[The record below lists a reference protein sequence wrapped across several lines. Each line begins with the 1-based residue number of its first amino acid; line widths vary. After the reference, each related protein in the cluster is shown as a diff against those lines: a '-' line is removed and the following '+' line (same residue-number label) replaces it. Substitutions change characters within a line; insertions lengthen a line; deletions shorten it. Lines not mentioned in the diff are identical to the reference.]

1 MDILAIMDE
10 IESAGNGDF
19 DDLPGKVLYVADNGK
34 NTCRE
39 CLENDGE
46 IFDIDDPD
54 LPQLPIHP
62 NCRCKYVSASDPQN
76 DVSED
81 VERYRIVKALKEDRG
96 IEEEEPTSLAQQII
110 DARREN
116 SKLREQKLF
125 LLFNG
130 RHLMSSDGK
139 LLLDAVSGQPV
150 SIKEKEVSV
159 NTAASL
165 KTVRK
170 IKFDYSYQRQAIKNE
185 GALPQGLYRIGCEE
199 SGCFAKGN
207 LIKHMF
213 GLGSWGSYH
222 WRLIPS
228 QYTDTRGRD
237 RHSFTVHG
245 GAEPGSAGCIDLASG
260 DTDLK
265 KYLDTLDMTS
275 ICIYARYPDSEIVV
289 EDTKFIYPNFKSL
302 IFVE

>member
-19 DDLPGKVLYVADNGK
+19 EDLPGKVLYVADNGK

-62 NCRCKYVSASDPQN
+62 NCRCKYVSASEPQN

-96 IEEEEPTSLAQQII
+96 IEEEESISLAQQII

-139 LLLDAVSGQPV
+139 LLLDAISGHFVS
-150 SIKEKEVSV
+150 EKEFID
-159 NTAASL
+159 
-165 KTVRK
+165 KTTEWGMVYKTIERE
-170 IKFDYSYQRQAIKNE
+170 FDYSYARQGEENKGGI
-185 GALPQGLYRIGCEE
+185 PQGLYYIWAAEE
-199 SGCFAKGN
+199 RSVKTSPWSHGVRTSPWGDYSWTLHPDEDTDVRKRT
-207 LIKHMF
+207 
-213 GLGSWGSYH
+213 GLF
-222 WRLIPS
+222 I
-228 QYTDTRGRD
+228 
-237 RHSFTVHG
+237 HG
-245 GAEPGSAGCIDLASG
+245 GLEFNTRGCIDLQRGVGKFRDYFVS
-260 DTDLK
+260 TERSYIYVYVKYESERVKIREKTEILK
-265 KYLDTLDMTS
+265 YPVDEYL
-275 ICIYARYPDSEIVV
+275 
-289 EDTKFIYPNFKSL
+289 
-302 IFVE
+302 